1 MLSLIRQWSR
11 PLPGPHHVTPRLPT
25 LQAVLYCLGLIA
37 AMLSTSAFAD
47 GDPYAGVMSQMQTS
61 SLNIG
66 SQIVPVAY
74 KLLGT
79 LFLIQFSLRNYKAV
93 FEVASSGE
101 FWPVIGKVFFSV
113 IWAGFL
119 TLMITKH
126 YDYLNQIF
134 SSFMQLGQM
143 ASGGVT
149 MDPGVIME
157 SGIKLQNNMVVAFN
171 QATGA
176 NDGLIAAMKNFL
188 PAFML
193 SIACLAIMLA
203 FFMVSLS
210 VAIAT
215 LEFYMI
221 VAAAPIAFATGG
233 LDALKQGSIAPLQT
247 MLSVG
252 YRVLISG
259 VIVGT
264 LHNMMHQWDA
274 SFSQVT
280 QGDWTVIWEA
290 VFGSLLMAVA
300 SFSSGKIAG
309 ALASGQSNLSGNDA
323 MFAGLQMVNTIANAT
338 TAMAAVATAGASATS
353 MAAGVAGKAMGVDSA
368 QGLGNALGKGLISMT
383 DAFPS
388 GGKGGSMWNASPGS
402 SSGGAPSSQRVAN
415 ELLGPMGS
423 GFTQPPAPASDLGV
437 SASDPVSQD
446 SAASSTANAV
456 QDTESDAGTPVPASA
471 PVGNASDA
479 SIGGPTGQQVPAPR
493 SQQQKPSA
501 LSKLAE
507 AGKNQLT
514 GMHGNDTGSVHVH
527 VDPRAAME

>member
-1 MLSLIRQWSR
+1 VFSVSFFLSLTERAMLSLIRLRTR
-11 PLPGPHHVTPRLPT
+11 PLPGPHLISRLPIM
-25 LQAVLYCLGLIA
+25 QAILGCLALIA
-37 AMLSTSAFAD
+37 ATLSTSAFAD

-66 SQIVPVAY
+66 SQIVPVAF

-79 LFLIQFSLRNYKAV
+79 LFLIQFTLRNYKSV
-93 FEVASSGE
+93 LEVAMSGE
-101 FWPVIGKVFFSV
+101 WFPVLGKVALSV

-119 TLMITKH
+119 SYLITNH
-126 YDYLNQIF
+126 YDVLNQIY
-134 SSFMQLGQM
+134 SSFMQLGSM

-221 VAAAPIAFATGG
+221 AAAAPIAFATGG

-252 YRVLISG
+252 YRILISG

-264 LHNMMHQWDA
+264 LHNMMHVWDA

-338 TAMAAVATAGASATS
+338 TAMAAVATAGAA
-353 MAAGVAGKAMGVDSA
+353 AAGMAGGAAAKAA
-368 QGLGNALGKGLISMT
+368 GLGGMTPESFGNALGKGFISMT

-388 GGKGGSMWNASPGS
+388 GGKGGSLSNASPGS
-402 SSGGAPSSQRVAN
+402 SGGSGGGAQSSQRVAN

-423 GFTQPPAPASDLGV
+423 GFTQPPTPTSDLGGAGADTAAAP
-437 SASDPVSQD
+437 SASS
-446 SAASSTANAV
+446 
-456 QDTESDAGTPVPASA
+456 E

-479 SIGGPTGQQVPAPR
+479 SIGGSTGQAAASQ

-514 GMHGNDTGSVHVH
+514 SMHGNDTGSVHVH